1 MNTSYPEELH
11 NPAENLNRFSAYLGN
26 TFHVSP
32 TMLCDNIFCSVSMA
46 LSHEPDCRE
55 AVALLYQEDS
65 QTYYAAAKNSQC
77 SRHVI
82 LSQGNLENDL
92 YAFKALGILLVSEN
106 KTEIRKKII
115 HILRFHYPH
124 IYKTVRKRNFKYLL
138 SVYTDLNYFLTSLE
152 TRYERAIYFYLS
164 FYCSPDWVDQGM
176 VNKIAQNIY
185 EFEYYSPIHAD
196 LNTEIAAEQKS
207 ITRIGEDIRKVYGE
221 ISNYLQVL
229 NHPQPFIRNMGYVME
244 NLFYI
249 NKLNM
254 DDIYYD
260 YHTLPMNQI
269 YLACLKQ
276 TGLKSITDKSL
287 VTILACIFI
296 QPLLDEYKKAKD
308 IIREYQQEN
317 RDHQLL
323 MFQQRIKELE
333 SENQDLLT
341 ENKKLT
347 GEKADSAKMLNQTIN
362 QIKLDY
368 ESEIAELNHR
378 IKDLVQQLSDEYSYR
393 QELNQLREF
402 IFSLNIPPV
411 QEEHNSFSLNDA
423 IAGKQIAVIGG
434 PRTWRRKLRE
444 HFPMIQFLNGT
455 SSNLDLSYIKN
466 TDCVL
471 FYTNY
476 LSHAIYNK
484 AMNYIRINQIK
495 FGYLKATN
503 IQLIETEILD
513 VLKQVDLL

>member
-1 MNTSYPEELH
+1 MKAPYPEELH
-11 NPAENLNRFSAYLGN
+11 NPAENLYSFSAFLGN
-26 TFHVSP
+26 TFHVTP
-32 TMLCDNIFCSVSMA
+32 AMLCDNIFCSVSMA
-46 LSHEPDCRE
+46 LSHEPAGRE
-55 AVALLYQEDS
+55 AVELLYQEDS
-65 QTYYAAAKNSQC
+65 LTYYTAVNASECSQ
-77 SRHVI
+77 HVI
-82 LSQGNLENDL
+82 LSQGNLENEL
-92 YAFKALGILLVSEN
+92 YAFKALGILIVSEN

-115 HILRFHYPH
+115 NILRFHYPH

-138 SVYTDLNYFLTSLE
+138 DVYIDLNYFLTSRK

-164 FYCSPDWVDQGM
+164 FYCSPDWVDQNM
-176 VNKIAQNIY
+176 VNKIAQGIY

-196 LNTEIAAEQKS
+196 LNSEIAAEQKS
-207 ITRIGEDIRKVYGE
+207 ISRLKEDISKVYGE

-229 NHPQPFIRNMGYVME
+229 HHPQPLIHNMGYVME

-254 DDIYYD
+254 DDIYYN

-269 YLACLKQ
+269 YLAVLKQ
-276 TGLKSITDKSL
+276 TGLKSITDNNL
-287 VTILACIFI
+287 ITILACIFI
-296 QPLLDEYKKAKD
+296 QPLLDEYKKAKA
-308 IIREYQQEN
+308 IMREYQQEN

-323 MFQQRIKELE
+323 VFQQRINELK

-341 ENKKLT
+341 QNQKLADENT
-347 GEKADSAKMLNQTIN
+347 DSAEMLNQTIN

-368 ESEIAELNHR
+368 ESEIANLNHI
-378 IKDLVQQLSDEYSYR
+378 IKDLTRQLSNEYSYR

-411 QEEHNSFSLNDA
+411 QEEHESLSLNNV
-423 IAGKQIAVIGG
+423 IAGKNIVIIGG
-434 PRTWRRKLRE
+434 PRSWRRKLRE
-444 HFPMIQFLNGT
+444 HFPTVQFLNGT
-455 SSNLDLSYIKN
+455 SSNLDLSYFKN

-484 AMNYIRINQIK
+484 AMNYIRVNQVK

-503 IQLIETEILD
+503 VQLIEVEILD